1 MKLTKETI
9 ELTRQWY
16 ADNAAA
22 CIEEVKNGTVKVNE
36 PAKYFAWREQSAK
49 DFLAGKYDHS
59 LGFVQRA
66 VFIQTGESHAL
77 LP

>member
-9 ELTRQWY
+9 QMTRQWY

-22 CIEEVKNGTVKVNE
+22 CIEEVKNGTVKVNDTE
-36 PAKYFAWREQSAK
+36 KYYKWREQSAV
-49 DFLAGKYDHS
+49 DFMAGKYDHS
-59 LGFVQRA
+59 FGFIQRA
-66 VFIQTGESHAL
+66 VVIQTGECYAL

>member
-1 MKLTKETI
+1 MSINLTKETI
-9 ELTRQWY
+9 QLTRQWY

-22 CIEEVKNGTVKVNE
+22 CIEEVKNGKVKVND
-36 PAKYFAWREQSAK
+36 P
-49 DFLAGKYDHS
+49 DKYDHS

-66 VFIQTGESHAL
+66 VFIQTGECYAL